1 MYNSFKILR
10 EQPETARTG
19 MKWTED
25 ESQELMKHINEGM
38 SLEDIANTH
47 KRTVGGVKNRI
58 MTNALNIM
66 KENEGMSIDEVSK
79 LVNISVFDLQNYKQ
93 YQDNKE
99 KIYKKESDKKESDKK
114 ESDNLSSQQM
124 KKLELEMKKLE
135 IKKIELEIKKI
146 ELEIKKL
153 Q

>member
-19 MKWTED
+19 IKWTLE
-25 ESQELMKHINEGM
+25 ESQELMKHINDGM

-66 KENEGMSIDEVSK
+66 KENESMSFDEVSK
-79 LVNISVFDLQNYKQ
+79 LVNISVFDLENYKQ

-99 KIYKKESDKKESDKK
+99 EKINKKESDKK

-135 IKKIELEIKKI
+135 IKKLELEIKKL

>member
-19 MKWTED
+19 IKWTED
-25 ESQELMKHINEGM
+25 ESQELMKHINDGM

-66 KENEGMSIDEVSK
+66 KEKKISLDEVSK
-79 LVNISVFDLQNYKQ
+79 LVNISVFDLENYKQ

-99 KIYKKESDKKESDKK
+99 KIDKKESDKK

-135 IKKIELEIKKI
+135 IKKIELEIKKL

>member
-66 KENEGMSIDEVSK
+66 KENESMSFDEVSK
-79 LVNISVFDLQNYKQ
+79 LVNISVFDLENYKQ

-99 KIYKKESDKKESDKK
+99 EKINKKESDKK

-135 IKKIELEIKKI
+135 IKKLELEIKKL

>member
-1 MYNSFKILR
+1 MKILR

-19 MKWTED
+19 LKWTLE

-66 KENEGMSIDEVSK
+66 KEKKISLDEVSK
-79 LVNISVFDLQNYKQ
+79 LVNISVFDLENYKQ

-99 KIYKKESDKKESDKK
+99 KIDKKESDKK
-114 ESDNLSSQQM
+114 ESDNLSSLQM

-135 IKKIELEIKKI
+135 IKKIELEIKKL

>member
-38 SLEDIANTH
+38 SLEDTANTH

-66 KENEGMSIDEVSK
+66 KENESMSFDEVSK
-79 LVNISVFDLQNYKQ
+79 LVNISVFDLENYKQ

-99 KIYKKESDKKESDKK
+99 EKINKKESDKK

-135 IKKIELEIKKI
+135 IKKLELEIKKL

>member
-66 KENEGMSIDEVSK
+66 KENESMSFDEVSK
-79 LVNISVFDLQNYKQ
+79 LVNISVFDLENYKQ

-99 KIYKKESDKKESDKK
+99 KIDKKESDKK

-135 IKKIELEIKKI
+135 IKKNRTRN
-146 ELEIKKL
+146 
-153 Q
+153 

>member
-1 MYNSFKILR
+1 MKILR

-19 MKWTED
+19 IKWDEE
-25 ESQELMKHINEGM
+25 ESQELMNRIKDGM

-58 MTNALNIM
+58 MTNALNIL
-66 KENEGMSIDEVSK
+66 KEKKISLDEVSK
-79 LVNISVFDLQNYKQ
+79 LVNISVFDLENY
-93 YQDNKE
+93 KE
-99 KIYKKESDKKESDKK
+99 KIDKKESDKK
-114 ESDNLSSQQM
+114 ELDNLSSQQM

-135 IKKIELEIKKI
+135 IKKLELEIKKL

>member
-1 MYNSFKILR
+1 MYNSMKILR
-10 EQPETARTG
+10 ERPETTHGWRR
-19 MKWTED
+19 KPRINE
-25 ESQELMKHINEGM
+25 HINDGM

-66 KENEGMSIDEVSK
+66 KEKKISLDEVSK
-79 LVNISVFDLQNYKQ
+79 LVNISVFDLENY
-93 YQDNKE
+93 KE
-99 KIYKKESDKKESDKK
+99 KIDKKELDKK

-135 IKKIELEIKKI
+135 IKKLELEIKKL

>member
-1 MYNSFKILR
+1 MKILR

-19 MKWTED
+19 LKWTED
-25 ESQELMKHINEGM
+25 ESQELMKHINDGM

-66 KENEGMSIDEVSK
+66 KEKKISLDEVSK

-99 KIYKKESDKKESDKK
+99 KIDKKESDKK

-135 IKKIELEIKKI
+135 IKKIELEIKKL

>member
-1 MYNSFKILR
+1 MYNSMKILR
-10 EQPETARTG
+10 EYPETARAG
-19 MKWTED
+19 LKWDEE
-25 ESQELMKHINEGM
+25 ESQELMNRIKDGM

-47 KRTVGGVKNRI
+47 KRTVSGVKNRI

-66 KENEGMSIDEVSK
+66 KEKKISLDEVSK
-79 LVNISVFDLQNYKQ
+79 LVNISVFDLKNY
-93 YQDNKE
+93 KE
-99 KIYKKESDKKESDKK
+99 KIDKKESDKK
-114 ESDNLSSQQM
+114 ELDNLSSQQM

-135 IKKIELEIKKI
+135 IKKLELEIKKL

>member
-19 MKWTED
+19 IKWTLE

-66 KENEGMSIDEVSK
+66 KENESMSFDEVSK
-79 LVNISVFDLQNYKQ
+79 LVNISVFDLENYKQ

-99 KIYKKESDKKESDKK
+99 EKINKKESDKK

-135 IKKIELEIKKI
+135 IKKLELEIKKL